1 MIEEI
6 LSAGNMR
13 AAYRQVVSNKGAAGI
28 DGMGVDELHDH
39 LWKNWSAIKSQIQCG
54 TYIPCA
60 VRKVEIPKPNGGKRM
75 LGIPTVTDRLIQQAI
90 AQKLNLLY
98 DGSFSESSFGFRPGR
113 SAHQAVGRALEYFEN
128 GKRKVVEM
136 DLEKFFDR
144 VNHDKLMSILRERIT
159 DKPLLKLIRRYL
171 QAGIMEGGLV
181 SLRTEGTPQGSPLS
195 PILSNILL
203 DKLDKEL
210 EKRKLSFVRYADD
223 CSIYVR
229 SQRAAERVLQSV
241 TRFLEDKLLLR
252 VNREKS
258 KISRP
263 DQCHLL
269 GFGFRYKKGGCI
281 PRVSERPKEQL
292 KEKIRAITKRNRGV
306 SIQQVLEELNMVTR
320 GWINYFKIGS
330 MKGLCERLDSNI
342 RYRLRMC
349 ICKHWKTPQNRA
361 KNLMTLGIDRSTA
374 MRVAYTGRRIAYV
387 CNKGAV
393 NVAINNK
400 RLAAFGL
407 ISMSDYYAER
417 RVTC

>member
-1 MIEEI
+1 MEE
-6 LSAGNMR
+6 LVCH
-13 AAYRQVVSNKGAAGI
+13 Q
-28 DGMGVDELHDH
+28 
-39 LWKNWSAIKSQIQCG
+39 SQIQCG

-252 VNREKS
+252 VNREK
-258 KISRP
+258 K
-263 DQCHLL
+263 
-269 GFGFRYKKGGCI
+269 
-281 PRVSERPKEQL
+281 
-292 KEKIRAITKRNRGV
+292 
-306 SIQQVLEELNMVTR
+306 
-320 GWINYFKIGS
+320 
-330 MKGLCERLDSNI
+330 
-342 RYRLRMC
+342 
-349 ICKHWKTPQNRA
+349 
-361 KNLMTLGIDRSTA
+361 
-374 MRVAYTGRRIAYV
+374 
-387 CNKGAV
+387 
-393 NVAINNK
+393 
-400 RLAAFGL
+400 
-407 ISMSDYYAER
+407 
-417 RVTC
+417 